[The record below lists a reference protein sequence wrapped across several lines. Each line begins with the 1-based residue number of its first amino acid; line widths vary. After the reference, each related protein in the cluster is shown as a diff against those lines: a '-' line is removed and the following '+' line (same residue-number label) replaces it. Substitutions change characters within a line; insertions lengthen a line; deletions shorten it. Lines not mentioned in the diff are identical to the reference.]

1 MKLGR
6 TVCSEILH
14 FLSVFYVED
23 LVRLGYIYWRE
34 KYPRNVDGPHGK
46 TLTSLAPDTKLPE
59 PIYNLEPV
67 LGSWPFPRCCFF
79 LCVWYN
85 NYHKQ
90 GLK

>member
-6 TVCSEILH
+6 TVCSELLH

-46 TLTSLAPDTKLPE
+46 TLTSLAPDTKYQSQSTIWSLF
-59 PIYNLEPV
+59 LEQAV
-67 LGSWPFPRCCFF
+67 VF
-79 LCVWYN
+79 LCVCGIIITTN
-85 NYHKQ
+85 RV
-90 GLK
+90 